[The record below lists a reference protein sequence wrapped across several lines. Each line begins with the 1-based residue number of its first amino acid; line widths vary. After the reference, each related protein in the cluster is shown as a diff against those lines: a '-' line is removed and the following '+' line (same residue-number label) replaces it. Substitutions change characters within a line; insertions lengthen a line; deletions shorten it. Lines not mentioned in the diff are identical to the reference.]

1 MSKYFFP
8 FWLTKILVKILSGV
22 GLCCDP
28 TLPRAGGVPGN
39 SAIRPLTEDNHPPS
53 VDIYNLLKF
62 QKSNHNTCINQ
73 KPLA

>member
-39 SAIRPLTEDNHPPS
+39 SAIRPLTEDNHPHTGPAP
-53 VDIYNLLKF
+53 DRHLEKF
-62 QKSNHNTCINQ
+62 RKIFSRQN
-73 KPLA
+73 